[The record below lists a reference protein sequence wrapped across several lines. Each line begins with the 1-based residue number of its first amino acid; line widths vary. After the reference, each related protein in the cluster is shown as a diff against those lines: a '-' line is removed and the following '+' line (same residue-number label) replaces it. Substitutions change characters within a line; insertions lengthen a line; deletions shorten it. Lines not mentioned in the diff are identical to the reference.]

1 MLRFLTLFLSLA
13 VCLSAAIKL
22 YLKDGSYQ
30 VVREYQV
37 AADRVRYYSVE
48 RSEWEEIPLSL
59 VDLKRTEAENQ
70 QRQEALRKEAEQL
83 AAEENFER
91 QQRREVASV
100 PQQAGV
106 YLLAGEELR
115 AIKQAESKVA
125 TNKGRSLLKVLAP
138 IPIVSG
144 KATVELEGEHS
155 QNIVATERPEFYIR
169 LAKEERFGIVHLVPK
184 KGLRVVQ
191 RWTIIPITKEIVEEQ
206 EDLEVFRQQVDDGLY
221 KIWPTKALAPGE
233 YAVIEYTEG
242 KGNVQVWD
250 FACQKLDN

>member
-106 YLLAGEELR
+106 YLLAGEELK

-125 TNKGRSLLKVLAP
+125 TNKGRSVLKVLTP
-138 IPIVSG
+138 IPIVPG

-155 QNIVATERPEFYIR
+155 QNIVTTERPEFYIR
-169 LAKEERFGIVHLVPK
+169 LAKEERFGIVHLAPK

-250 FACQKLDN
+250 FAYRPSSS